1 MDFVLENND
10 NIDVYLDINFLCITY
25 FTYCQKKK
33 IECNELITWD
43 LRPMLRTT
51 EIKVKFIAPKT
62 TLIVYLFSI

>member
-1 MDFVLENND
+1 MFILILNSYASHISLIVR
-10 NIDVYLDINFLCITY
+10 
-25 FTYCQKKK
+25 KK

-51 EIKVKFIAPKT
+51 KMEVKFIAPKT